1 MPKITKEELLKRI
14 NFLQTKLKEIEA
26 RKTAEAGKLT
36 LSLFKK
42 YDDFTAENFSN
53 FTEKIKKIINL

>member
-42 YDDFTAENFSN
+42 DDDFTAENFSN
-53 FTEKIKKIINL
+53 FAEKIKKIINL